1 MPGHPFPTPST
12 QKVLPHTTIA
22 LNEMNKDE
30 LLKFHQMI
38 ADIKDELQT
47 INPELEFP
55 QYTALKITPAHT
67 QVSRSVHKHAVFVLG
82 QEIAHAF
89 TDLNPDSSRRMASRM
104 KECADKSFRELEL
117 RY

>member
-1 MPGHPFPTPST
+1 MLYTQFGINLPEFTWTLPEPTTSSG
-12 QKVLPHTTIA
+12 QKPT
-22 LNEMNKDE
+22 
-30 LLKFHQMI
+30 
-38 ADIKDELQT
+38 
-47 INPELEFP
+47 
-55 QYTALKITPAHT
+55 LKITPAHT